1 MPWKTLSTLLL
12 NLYRAPN
19 QQESRRIRP
28 NVKHFSDKSEISYQE
43 FIPLKR
49 EKKERQKCIFSQRG
63 TLYNFK
69 VTFTHQSQMT
79 QSQPLTYLSQQRFF
93 WPQAIHASA
102 LKIITALSIFLQQGQ
117 SHIVCS
123 VYRRS

>member
-1 MPWKTLSTLLL
+1 MLWKTLSTLLL
-12 NLYRAPN
+12 NLYRASN

-28 NVKHFSDKSEISYQE
+28 NVNISQINPRSRIRIYS
-43 FIPLKR
+43 I
-49 EKKERQKCIFSQRG
+49 KERKKRKKCIFFP
-63 TLYNFK
+63 TWNLALNLK

-123 VYRRS
+123 FLPES

>member
-1 MPWKTLSTLLL
+1 MPRKTLSTLLL

-28 NVKHFSDKSEISYQE
+28 NLKHFLDKSEILYQE
-43 FIPLKR
+43 FTPLKR
-49 EKKERQKCIFSQRG
+49 EKKRKKCIFSQHG
-63 TLYNFK
+63 TLHNFK
-69 VTFTHQSQMT
+69 ITFTHQSQMT
-79 QSQPLTYLSQQRFF
+79 QSQPLNYLSQQRFF

-123 VYRRS
+123 VYWRS